1 MVGAVVWSKE
11 IMATALVLPLLLA
24 LTAGPYGDLSFA
36 RVGLARFRRLAPA
49 AIALIAAIIPVLAV
63 VASTA
68 PDSFARRYAATELS
82 LVGIIGSSLMA
93 WLPIIPTPGDIG
105 PVVLIGVAMLLIAAG
120 WLTVW
125 RQRERRAHHA
135 VVLVAALGMPVIGAI
150 AYAPW
155 PFYIVIYALPFLSGG
170 ALLLGQAVSGLS
182 ASGRLDRAIAAFCLV
197 PIATFASLTAANASD
212 RAVALH
218 GAIAT
223 SVQRVAEAASIESVL
238 VAVAEDQYDP
248 RGNFGPRFPL
258 YARMIGVEWPPVRD
272 VTCEEARGSARRG
285 ILVLTLSERPPPT
298 VRDCRM

>member
-1 MVGAVVWSKE
+1 
-11 IMATALVLPLLLA
+11 
-24 LTAGPYGDLSFA
+24 
-36 RVGLARFRRLAPA
+36 
-49 AIALIAAIIPVLAV
+49 
-63 VASTA
+63 
-68 PDSFARRYAATELS
+68 
-82 LVGIIGSSLMA
+82 VGIIGSSLMA

-285 ILVLTLSERPPPT
+285 ILVLTLSEMCPGEMPGDTMIVFKYSRYDWPDPIPHPDSVT
-298 VRDCRM
+298 VALTGLFISDQR